1 MHQVKSI
8 FEGGSIKNLYS
19 SLIVQFRVIIALF
32 LRETRTTF
40 GNSALGY
47 LWAIL
52 TPGLGVAL
60 LVVLFTLASRQPPFG
75 QSLALFF
82 ATGFLTYDFYN
93 KLANSLMTV
102 IDANKALLLYPI
114 VMPISTIA
122 ARFLL
127 VTVTYFIIMCAFY
140 GVLIFTDLADIP
152 ARPVQLLMA
161 FTTISLLGLGVGMV
175 NMIILSLWD
184 SWRFV
189 WKIINRPFFFISGI
203 FFIPSL
209 LPDYVLSYLKWNPV
223 LHLIEW
229 IRSAYY
235 LNYDSR
241 VLDQVF
247 VVCLSFLLIFIG
259 LIGERTLR
267 HQNN

>member
-1 MHQVKSI
+1 MHLVNSI
-8 FEGGSIKNLYS
+8 FESRSIKNFYS
-19 SLIVQFRVIIALF
+19 AFLVQFRVIIALF

-114 VMPISTIA
+114 VMPTSTIA

-127 VTVTYFIIMCAFY
+127 VTVTYFIIMCVFY
-140 GVLIFTDLADIP
+140 GVLILTGLADFP
-152 ARPVQLLMA
+152 AKTLQLIMA
-161 FTTISLLGLGVGMV
+161 FINISLLGLGIGIV
-175 NMIILSLWD
+175 NLIILSLWD

-229 IRSAYY
+229 VRAAYY

-241 VLDQVF
+241 VLDKEF
-247 VVCLSFLLIFIG
+247 VVCLSFLLIFLG
-259 LIGERTLR
+259 LIGERFLR
-267 HQNN
+267 RQNN